1 MLIFL
6 CKRLRGDN
14 MAKILVVDDNDYT
27 RLMLQGILVSEG
39 HDVVNAKDGEELVE
53 AYEANKPDVVMLDV
67 VMPNVD
73 GITAAKELLK
83 VHPDAKVIIESAQ
96 HVSQL
101 QKEAEDIG
109 IIGYVTKP
117 FDVESISAVIKKA
130 LN

>member
-1 MLIFL
+1 
-6 CKRLRGDN
+6 

-39 HDVVNAKDGEELVE
+39 HDVINAKDGEELIE
-53 AYEANKPDVVMLDV
+53 AYDANKPDVVMLDV

-73 GITAAKELLK
+73 GITAAKELLLE
-83 VHPDAKVIIESAQ
+83 HPDAKVIIESAQ
-96 HVSQL
+96 HVTQL
-101 QKEAEDIG
+101 QKEAEEIG

-130 LN
+130 LES

>member
-1 MLIFL
+1 
-6 CKRLRGDN
+6 

-39 HDVVNAKDGEELVE
+39 HDVVNARDGEELVE

-83 VHPDAKVIIESAQ
+83 VHPDAKVVIESAQ
-96 HVSQL
+96 QFSQL

-109 IIGYVTKP
+109 IIGYGTKP
-117 FDVESISAVIKKA
+117 FDVESISAIIKKA
-130 LN
+130 LS

>member
-1 MLIFL
+1 
-6 CKRLRGDN
+6 
-14 MAKILVVDDNDYT
+14 MAKILVVDHNDYA
-27 RLMLQGILVSEG
+27 RLVLQGILLSEG
-39 HDVVNAKDGEELVE
+39 HDVVNAKDGEELIS
-53 AYEANKPDVVMLDV
+53 AYDDNNPDVVMLDV

-96 HVSQL
+96 HVSQV

-130 LN
+130 LES

>member
-1 MLIFL
+1 
-6 CKRLRGDN
+6 

-53 AYEANKPDVVMLDV
+53 AYEA
-67 VMPNVD
+67 NVD